1 MLLVGSH
8 QRASILV
15 QSIVKGGELFFVCL
29 FYVGFWFFV
38 FFFFCIR
45 KVFLPLLSFD
55 YSYKQFSKIVIRVY
69 QKFSISNWWISKLP
83 HIRCSLF
90 PQIEGDSEN
99 GENVSSLPIS
109 SQECLLLIPLP
120 ASGRLMI
127 WGKWDIKCL
136 LESPFQTS
144 FLKWSNDQA
153 LYLTP
158 YHFFFFFWRFP
169 LCVLICVQ
177 GDWGGL

>member
-1 MLLVGSH
+1 MWVFCLAFLV
-8 QRASILV
+8 
-15 QSIVKGGELFFVCL
+15 FV
-29 FYVGFWFFV
+29 
-38 FFFFCIR
+38 FFFCIR

-83 HIRCSLF
+83 HIPCSLF
-90 PQIEGDSEN
+90 PQIEGDS
-99 GENVSSLPIS
+99 ENVSSLPIS

-120 ASGRLMI
+120 ASGGLMI

-144 FLKWSNDQA
+144 FLKWRSFILNS
-153 LYLTP
+153 LP
-158 YHFFFFFWRFP
+158 FFFFFFFFPWRFP
-169 LCVLICVQ
+169 LCVLISVQ